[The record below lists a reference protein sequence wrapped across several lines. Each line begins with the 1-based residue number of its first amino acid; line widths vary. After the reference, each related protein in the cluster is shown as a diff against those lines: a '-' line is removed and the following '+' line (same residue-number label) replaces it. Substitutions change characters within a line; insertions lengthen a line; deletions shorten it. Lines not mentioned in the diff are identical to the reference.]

1 MKKLLLILT
10 LSLALFSLAA
20 KPVKNVIFLIGDGMG
35 LNQVYAAALVKG
47 APLYM
52 MQDTKTGLILTYS
65 YDNGITDSAAGG
77 TALATGVKTRN
88 SMIGMGPDSLN
99 VESLLHMAARNGKST
114 GVMSTSALTHAT
126 PASFVANQVSRG
138 MQNEIALDFVK
149 QGPDVFIGG
158 GRRYFEERE
167 DGVDLTEQLKSK
179 GYEVVYDLEQA
190 EASGSA
196 KLAALLAD
204 DHLPDV
210 ISGRE
215 YLLPE
220 ALNIALERL
229 SRNKKGFFLMVEGS
243 KIDMRCHVRDIMGS
257 VAETLEFDETVK
269 VALDFARKNKN
280 TLVIVTA
287 DHETGG
293 LSVLQNAPYRKGE
306 ELIVH
311 FSTGG
316 HSGVPVPVYSYGPGS
331 DNFTG
336 VLENT
341 YFKATLARLMKLKP

>member
-1 MKKLLLILT
+1 MKKLVLMLA
-10 LSLALFSLAA
+10 LSLVLLSLAA

-47 APLYM
+47 TPLYM
-52 MQDTKTGLILTYS
+52 MQDTKTGLVLTYS

-158 GRRYFEERE
+158 GRKYFEARE
-167 DGVDLTEQLKSK
+167 DKLNLTEQLKAK

-190 EASGSA
+190 KASDSG

-204 DHLPDV
+204 EHLADV

-215 YLLPE
+215 YLMPE
-220 ALNIALERL
+220 AMSIALDRL

-243 KIDMRCHVRDIMGS
+243 KIDMRSHSQDIMGC

-269 VALDFARKNKN
+269 VALDFARKHKN

-293 LSVLQNAPYRKGE
+293 LSILQNTPCKKGE
-306 ELIVH
+306 ELKVRY
-311 FSTGG
+311 TTNG
-316 HSGVPVPVYSYGPGS
+316 HTGVPVPVYSYGPGS

-341 YFKATLARLMKLKP
+341 YFKATLARLMKLKK